1 MHPALFLG
9 NRPCAVAVIGDGVGV
24 CIHIC
29 GGIHI
34 EGTAGDGQVIAG
46 IAGRDLNQA
55 TALSHVEGT
64 AVDDD
69 LLDVIGVHV
78 YIEDGL
84 IGVKGA
90 AVDGGDG
97 GYIGNVVVEMN
108 ACTVTLAVMIRIE
121 FAVVDDHIA
130 GEVDNNAGSALTVK
144 GTAVDHYAHSVGIR
158 GILLA
163 EDHGIVVGILAALDG
178 DGGMARYDSRSLP
191 MAVFYLVDFTVDA
204 VSAVVIGVAQHEIV
218 GGIAG
223 VAGAYNRA
231 PQGVAVEVD
240 GNVLRYS
247 QIGGFNGDIACQD
260 DVAVVDCILQ
270 LRKGGHDGG
279 SFAAPGGAGLCDG
292 HGDGAEGFVCVDCRT
307 ADAEV
312 G

>member
-1 MHPALFLG
+1 MLLALFLG

-24 CIHIC
+24 CVHIC

-34 EGTAGDGQVIAG
+34 EGTADDGQVIAG

-97 GYIGNVVVEMN
+97 GYIGNAGFEMN
-108 ACTVTLAVMIRIE
+108 ACTETLAVMIRIE

-144 GTAVDHYAHSVGIR
+144 GTAVDHCLRLYLNIWNCR
-158 GILLA
+158 GL
-163 EDHGIVVGILAALDG
+163 
-178 DGGMARYDSRSLP
+178 
-191 MAVFYLVDFTVDA
+191 
-204 VSAVVIGVAQHEIV
+204 
-218 GGIAG
+218 
-223 VAGAYNRA
+223 
-231 PQGVAVEVD
+231 QGSTIT
-240 GNVLRYS
+240 G
-247 QIGGFNGDIACQD
+247 
-260 DVAVVDCILQ
+260 
-270 LRKGGHDGG
+270 RK
-279 SFAAPGGAGLCDG
+279 P
-292 HGDGAEGFVCVDCRT
+292 E
-307 ADAEV
+307 
-312 G
+312 

>member
-1 MHPALFLG
+1 MLLALFRS
-9 NRPCAVAVIGDGVGV
+9 NRPCAVAVIGDGVDV

-130 GEVDNNAGSALTVK
+130 GEVDNNAE
-144 GTAVDHYAHSVGIR
+144 Y
-158 GILLA
+158 
-163 EDHGIVVGILAALDG
+163 
-178 DGGMARYDSRSLP
+178 
-191 MAVFYLVDFTVDA
+191 
-204 VSAVVIGVAQHEIV
+204 
-218 GGIAG
+218 
-223 VAGAYNRA
+223 
-231 PQGVAVEVD
+231 
-240 GNVLRYS
+240 
-247 QIGGFNGDIACQD
+247 
-260 DVAVVDCILQ
+260 
-270 LRKGGHDGG
+270 
-279 SFAAPGGAGLCDG
+279 
-292 HGDGAEGFVCVDCRT
+292 
-307 ADAEV
+307 
-312 G
+312 